1 MEEKKMAQVKTNA
14 MRILDKKKIHYNVIT
29 YDNQDG
35 KIDGISVAHKI
46 GKDPQLVYKTLVTQG
61 NSGNIYVFVV
71 PVEAEL
77 DLKKAA
83 KVTGEKNVALV
94 PVKDIQK
101 LTGYIRGGCS
111 PIGMIKSYPT
121 FIDASASQFEQIVVS
136 GGKIGVQIELS
147 VEDLQSVTEAVLQEV
162 VKKQ

>member
-1 MEEKKMAQVKTNA
+1 MAVSKTNA
-14 MRILDKKKIHYNVIT
+14 MRLLDSKKAEYAMLSYEVS
-29 YDNQDG
+29 DG
-35 KIDGISVAHKI
+35 KVDGVSVAEKI
-46 GKDPQLVYKTLVTQG
+46 GKPKEMVFKTLVTQG
-61 NSGNIYVFVV
+61 ASKNIYVFVI

-83 KVTGEKNVALV
+83 KAAGEKKVEMI

-111 PIGMIKSYPT
+111 PIGMKKLYRT
-121 FIDASASQFEQIVVS
+121 FIDSTAEQHDRMIVS

-147 VEDLQSVTEAVLQEV
+147 PEILKNSIDAEIADLSGQG
-162 VKKQ
+162 